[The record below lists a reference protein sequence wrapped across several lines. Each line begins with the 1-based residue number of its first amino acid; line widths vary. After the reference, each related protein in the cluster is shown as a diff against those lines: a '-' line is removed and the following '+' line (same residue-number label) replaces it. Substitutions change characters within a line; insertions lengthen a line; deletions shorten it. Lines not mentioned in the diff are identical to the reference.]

1 MVGDMVVQCSV
12 SVVGVILILHPK
24 IKESFVEKECRCT
37 KLIHTTRND
46 WIDMRIECLIFMILL

>member
-46 WIDMRIECLIFMILL
+46 WIDM